1 VNTDPGVVRALFAS
15 HYFLFA
21 FLASLGTLQ
30 IAFANAGTRGLWM
43 TPHAG
48 MTRLLGIALIL
59 TAIAVFFLQ
68 PMWTDGPW
76 AAGSVEADSL
86 TRDWGTASWD
96 EVAGA
101 RNVNDIHGGL
111 DGVKQAAWFSLA
123 TLLAFGVSAIAGT
136 VTMKVIDFAEQQAGE
151 SSSPDESDGL
161 EGLVHRSYFS
171 NLPRSFRNYRSD
183 IGGLWRNGIR
193 DADSWNL
200 MKMFFGGSSK

>member
-1 VNTDPGVVRALFAS
+1 MNTDPGVVRALFAS

-21 FLASLGTLQ
+21 FLTSLGTLQ
-30 IAFANAGTRGLWM
+30 IAVSNAGTRGLWM
-43 TPHAG
+43 TPNAG

-68 PMWTDGPW
+68 PLWVDGPW

-96 EVAGA
+96 EIAGA

-123 TLLAFGVSAIAGT
+123 AISAFLVSAIAGT
-136 VTMKVIDFAEQQAGE
+136 VTMKVLAFADQQTGE
-151 SSSPDESDGL
+151 TASRDDSDGL
-161 EGLVHRSYFS
+161 EGLIRRSYFS
-171 NLPRSFRNYRSD
+171 NLPDSFRNFKSEIGDVWRS
-183 IGGLWRNGIR
+183 GIR
-193 DADSWNL
+193 NSDRWSL
-200 MKMFFGGSSK
+200 IKTVFSRSSK